1 MESPRF
7 DPVAYLGAVAAVAAA
22 TFLTFAFRPWMGG
35 SVSMFFFP
43 AVILPA
49 AYAGYGPALL
59 AALLATGAIA
69 YFFIPPVYVVSIG
82 IDDAIRLCSFSAVAA
97 IAAWLS
103 ARRRDAEDALLQSM
117 RALER
122 NLETLQQVSGWP
134 ALIGHDA
141 SANLRNLLTH
151 AALVLHARAAAVVWE
166 AEDEPWV
173 YVASTDGE
181 MRMVKKSV
189 SNADTSKSEPS
200 DAEIVRVIGDEAAV
214 STAFETEHVV
224 GRVYFAG
231 VAQQNADLPPTLA
244 LVAHE
249 VGNSL
254 DQLQFA
260 DRMRQLAV
268 HQDRIRVSRDLH
280 DGVLQALTGVRLELR
295 SIANDAG
302 PSAERLYALEEAL
315 AVEQR
320 ELRLFIED
328 LRPSPRAL
336 SESGA
341 IATRL
346 KEMCGRLS
354 SEWRIPVTVRVAPED
369 VRLPADVEQEVRLM
383 IHEGVSNALKHAH
396 PSRVAVDVDAG
407 SELTVRITDDGLGFG
422 FRGRLEHDVLDR
434 SLDIPVSLRER
445 VRARD
450 GRMSVESQS
459 TGSFVEFVL
468 PIASGEPG

>member
-1 MESPRF
+1 MESSRF

-22 TFLTFAFRPWMGG
+22 TVLTFAIRPWMGG
-35 SVSMFFFP
+35 SVSMFFFL

-69 YFFIPPVYVVSIG
+69 YFFIPPVLSIG
-82 IDDAIRLCSFSAVAA
+82 IDDAIRLCAFSAVAT
-97 IAAWLS
+97 IGAWLS
-103 ARRRDAEDALLQSM
+103 ARRRYAEGALLQSM

-122 NLETLQQVSGWP
+122 NMETLKQVSGWP

-141 SANLRNLLTH
+141 AADLRNWLAY
-151 AALVLHARAAAVVWE
+151 AALVLHAKAAAVVWE

-173 YVASTDGE
+173 YVASTEGNTRIAKE
-181 MRMVKKSV
+181 PASTAGAWR
-189 SNADTSKSEPS
+189 SEPLHS
-200 DAEIVRVIGDEAAV
+200 EIVRLIGSDAAV
-214 STAFETEHVV
+214 STTFETEYVV
-224 GRVYFAG
+224 GRAYFTG
-231 VAQQNADLPPTLA
+231 VAPQNADLPPTLA

-249 VGNSL
+249 LGNSL
-254 DQLQFA
+254 GQLQLA
-260 DRMRQLAV
+260 ERMRQLAV

-295 SIANDAG
+295 SIADDEG
-302 PSAERLYALEEAL
+302 PSAERLKALEQAL

-328 LRPSPRAL
+328 LRPSPRAM

-346 KEMCGRLS
+346 QEMCGRLS
-354 SEWRIPVTVRVAPED
+354 SEWRIPVTVRVTPAD

-383 IHEGVSNALKHAH
+383 IHEGVSNALKHGH

-434 SLDIPVSLRER
+434 SLDVPVSLRER

-459 TGSFVEFVL
+459 TGSLVEFVL
-468 PIASGEPG
+468 PIPG